1 MSDALRV
8 RYGGL
13 TIDYSQMANTD
24 LVNQVVLWAA
34 EQEGLLEYLG
44 STPQGY
50 YLVLVN
56 GADVPLTAVEVPSF
70 VLGLFAASGR
80 DITPVAYRIGLRD
93 TSGDRQDHDS

>member
-8 RYGGL
+8 RYGAL
-13 TIDYSQMANTD
+13 VIDYSQMTNTD
-24 LVNQVVLWAA
+24 QVNQTVLWVA

-50 YLVLVN
+50 YLVMVSGKEML
-56 GADVPLTAVEVPSF
+56 LTTVEVPAF
-70 VLGLFAASGR
+70 VLGLFAAGGR
-80 DITPVAYRIGLRD
+80 DISPIAYRTGLQG